1 MQQKETSEDDPASD
15 DSTDSSTAS
24 LEKDGKQTTRHARN
38 ESLNSKNEINLVE
51 DEADEQKRAKRG
63 ARKGLLSAGSKR
75 KPANKFVPKI
85 RIKSKKKGSFIR
97 VVESDGKIN
106 LEGNEGVSDKDV
118 MQNLAQPSL
127 EARRPLPNQ
136 DTTTE
141 HAHASLPVAGGI
153 GVPAV
158 TTPDMS
164 AMTGMIAT
172 IDA

>member
-1 MQQKETSEDDPASD
+1 MSKKGRRGEQGRGFFQLDQSTSQR
-15 DSTDSSTAS
+15 TNSS
-24 LEKDGKQTTRHARN
+24 RRF
-38 ESLNSKNEINLVE
+38 ES
-51 DEADEQKRAKRG
+51 
-63 ARKGLLSAGSKR
+63 
-75 KPANKFVPKI
+75 
-85 RIKSKKKGSFIR
+85 KSKKKGSFIR

-106 LEGNEGVSDKDV
+106 LEGNEGVPDKGV